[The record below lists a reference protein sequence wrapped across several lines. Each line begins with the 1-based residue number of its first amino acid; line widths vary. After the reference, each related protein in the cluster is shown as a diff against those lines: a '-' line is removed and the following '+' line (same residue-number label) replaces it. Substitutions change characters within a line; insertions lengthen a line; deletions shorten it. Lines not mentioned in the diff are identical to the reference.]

1 MQPDTRLIAAIQE
14 IEALVTAERARLPEA
29 AQSRVA
35 AEQQQVDLATQIR
48 DGNQFDA
55 TVRDTAGKAAAAGQA
70 RIEKAQ
76 LLTSQRAQ
84 ALDQAARDL
93 ADLRRV
99 LGGET

>member
-1 MQPDTRLIAAIQE
+1 MQSDPRLIETIKE

-35 AEQQQVDLATQIR
+35 AEQQQVNLAAQIR
-48 DGNQFDA
+48 DDNQFDA

-76 LLTSQRAQ
+76 LLARQRAQ
-84 ALDQAARDL
+84 ALDQAARNL
-93 ADLRRV
+93 AGLRRI
-99 LGGET
+99 LGGQT